1 MIYNL
6 TDIPNLDNTS
16 EYCFNA
22 VGDLE
27 LLHHPIKTP
36 IQLSTDVSKIISL
49 MKPVVEK
56 ARYAQSIVDNQYS
69 HEELL
74 NTKYGQILYSENKQ
88 QVRMH
93 PMTTAN
99 LVTGY
104 ILVHEIDDI
113 YGIYDLYADIL
124 KISKES
130 IYEYQTNRL
139 ELVHIKTHTTLPY
152 HIHSVAEHGFNIDP
166 VELLL
171 PVSGKSKFWFST
183 HPESEYQSKYSYVM
197 EDKITAFNPRL
208 LHTGT
213 ALTDDSF
220 LLAMTPMCS
229 FQTILDLNHNEIIV

>member
-6 TDIPNLDNTS
+6 AETPNLDNTS
-16 EYCFNA
+16 EYCFNT
-22 VGDLE
+22 VGELE
-27 LLHHPIKTP
+27 LLHSPIKAP

-49 MKPVVEK
+49 MQPAVEK
-56 ARYAQSIVDNQYS
+56 AKYAQSIVDRNYS
-69 HEELL
+69 HEDLKK
-74 NTKYGQILYSENKQ
+74 TVYGQILYSENKQ

-99 LVTGY
+99 SVTGY
-104 ILVHEIDDI
+104 ILVHEIDDV

-124 KISKES
+124 KIPKES

-139 ELVHIKTHTTLPY
+139 ELVHMKTYTTLPY
-152 HIHSVAEHGFNIDP
+152 HIHRVAEHGFNIDP

-183 HPESEYQSKYSYVM
+183 QPESEYQSKYSYIM

-213 ALTDDSF
+213 ALSEDSY
-220 LLAMTPMCS
+220 LLAMTPMCN
-229 FQTILDLNHNEIIV
+229 FQNILDLNNNERPL